1 MIHTH
6 QCARKHTFAQ
16 WNIPHITI
24 NDETLPFV
32 PTRVKLENI
41 ILSEVNQTEKDKYD
55 TIYLWNIK
63 NNTNESTY
71 KTEADSQTQKINLWL
86 LKRKG
91 GGIKIRTMRSTD
103 TNYYK

>member
-1 MIHTH
+1 M
-6 QCARKHTFAQ
+6 HTFAQ

-41 ILSEVNQTEKDKYD
+41 ILSEVNQAEKDKYD

-103 TNYYK
+103 TNYYKRNR

>member
-1 MIHTH
+1 M
-6 QCARKHTFAQ
+6 
-16 WNIPHITI
+16 
-24 NDETLPFV
+24 
-32 PTRVKLENI
+32 
-41 ILSEVNQTEKDKYD
+41 
-55 TIYLWNIK
+55 WNIK
-63 NNTNESTY
+63 NNTNESTQ